1 MSKVSCSPHP
11 PEPRHPIFPQASG
24 SCATKQLGSVL
35 AQETPISKR
44 MSGSTPFAVSLL
56 PQDDINSLLAEE
68 MKDRFVGPMPVQKFM
83 DDYLPRLPGQEACPH
98 IHEQHF
104 RKIPEGASEKSFYT
118 LLRRECGGFK
128 LRPDVALYPENC
140 GRTKITD
147 FELMAMF
154 LEVKS
159 SDKHDPFAILRRI
172 RSPNLLATKRDIFLN
187 NWKFEC
193 DTTHGILTR
202 GQMIAYALTQIGCQ
216 FRQFAFSVAI
226 IGKHARIIRWGPWRG
241 CGDGEIR
248 LYGTTLA
255 ACRSVSGG
263 FSRASAERMGLDQS
277 VTEVEADFDG
287 REICT
292 KLKLPPSTQLF
303 YYGVPDDD
311 ASRAQRDDPDLT
323 ALYRYIGPRPHF
335 PSRSLIGRATRS
347 PPCIRS
353 SKGPCC
359 IPERHV
365 EDRLQ
370 RYAEGRRH
378 LPPTCNG
385 YQVPHIAPFER
396 GNDLEGYGSHTVTHD
411 YVEESWVCGMPF
423 ATGHI
428 HYRMV
433 LGVVGRELSTFRS
446 THELVSAV
454 ADALEGWFSD
464 SHLPPRIFISPAA
477 HEVAYHK
484 AGILHRDVSVG
495 NLIVTDDGGGS
506 TYRLGFMSEA
516 RYNPKRRHDRTG
528 TWQFMSGALLSDP
541 TKHQDFEDD
550 LESFLHERSSH
561 LSLMFDEVH
570 EKNGVY
576 IGGGCKSGSPLLDL
590 LREINPPFA
599 VRYQVPPSKEDFH
612 AYETA
617 RISLENSTTPF
628 WPGILANMAYGKYQQ
643 ELQNLKG
650 VLVSWDIN
658 TIYCDASKNVK
669 ITFSK
674 HIGSIH
680 LVIDGWLAPFAYSY
694 LGIVVV
700 WYDRGKI
707 WRSTLELIRLTQ
719 SHTGEYLAKVTVDC
733 LNRFGLE
740 EKFHMIT
747 IGKASRSRC
756 FAHTVNLI
764 AKAVHAPPTTIVI
777 VTLEDGLENAEL
789 TPLDQELLGEECG
802 GPAKS
807 EDSAEMATS
816 PMVPDE
822 VDEAKEAHDRE
833 VVRSVRQ
840 QAIKAAQEANITMTV
855 LQVCFVFEGQVKY
868 NLQGHPFGRL

>member
-1 MSKVSCSPHP
+1 
-11 PEPRHPIFPQASG
+11 
-24 SCATKQLGSVL
+24 
-35 AQETPISKR
+35 

-118 LLRRECGGFK
+118 LLVDAIRPFTPGFEVIDTSQHPNSGVECGGFK

-159 SDKHDPFAILRRI
+159 SDKHDPFADPPQDTL
-172 RSPNLLATKRDIFLN
+172 SKLVGDERDIFLN

-226 IGKHARIIRWGPWRG
+226 IGKHARIIRWDRGGAVVTERFDYTEQPW
-241 CGDGEIR
+241 
-248 LYGTTLA
+248 LLA
-255 ACRSVSGG
+255 DLFWR

-347 PPCIRS
+347 LPVYDPV
-353 SKGPCC
+353 K
-359 IPERHV
+359 
-365 EDRLQ
+365 DRVVYLKDTWRIDSNDMQ
-370 RYAEGRRH
+370 KEGDTYRQLH
-378 LPPTCNG
+378 G

-454 ADALEGWFSD
+454 ADALE
-464 SHLPPRIFISPAA
+464 A

-495 NLIVTDDGGGS
+495 NLIVTDDGEGLLIDWDLCRKRG
-506 TYRLGFMSEA
+506 TIQ
-516 RYNPKRRHDRTG
+516 KRRHDRTVSGG

-550 LESFLHERSSH
+550 LESFLHVLTWTSIRYCPSNLTDQERSSH

-576 IGGGCKSGSPLLDL
+576 IGGGCKCGGLVRNTYLPSELVAFSAGSPLLDL

-643 ELQNLKG
+643 ELQNLKRR
-650 VLVSWDIN
+650 SWFPLMIRAYLQNPDLAWPTDDKAERLPLGHKSTATKRQKAQNSIR
-658 TIYCDASKNVK
+658 IKSGCGKGPQS
-669 ITFSK
+669 FSWRVGRCS
-674 HIGSIH
+674 GSE
-680 LVIDGWLAPFAYSY
+680 V
-694 LGIVVV
+694 
-700 WYDRGKI
+700 
-707 WRSTLELIRLTQ
+707 
-719 SHTGEYLAKVTVDC
+719 
-733 LNRFGLE
+733 NR
-740 EKFHMIT
+740 
-747 IGKASRSRC
+747 
-756 FAHTVNLI
+756 
-764 AKAVHAPPTTIVI
+764 
-777 VTLEDGLENAEL
+777 
-789 TPLDQELLGEECG
+789 
-802 GPAKS
+802 
-807 EDSAEMATS
+807 
-816 PMVPDE
+816 
-822 VDEAKEAHDRE
+822 
-833 VVRSVRQ
+833 
-840 QAIKAAQEANITMTV
+840 
-855 LQVCFVFEGQVKY
+855 
-868 NLQGHPFGRL
+868 